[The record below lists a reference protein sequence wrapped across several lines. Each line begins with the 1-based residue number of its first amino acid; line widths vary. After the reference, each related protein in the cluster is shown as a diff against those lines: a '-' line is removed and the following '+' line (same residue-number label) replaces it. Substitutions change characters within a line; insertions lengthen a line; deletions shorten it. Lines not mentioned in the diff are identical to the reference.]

1 MKILIVDDIEENLYL
16 LETLLKGSGY
26 EVELASNGA
35 KALEKLHGQ
44 SFDMI
49 ISDILMPV
57 MDGFQ
62 LCRNVMADNE
72 LRNIPFIFYTATYTS
87 KKDEEFAL
95 KLGADMLIVKPLD
108 PVELIKIIQDLFR
121 NMKKDKGKPQ
131 EPALEREKEV
141 LKLYSERLVNKLEKK
156 MFDLEKEITERKQI
170 EEALKKSE
178 KRLREVIDHTQ
189 AGYFFIDRAGCFQEV
204 NSAWLRMHGYESAD
218 EVIGRHFSLT
228 QIETDIE
235 KSQQI
240 VEMLLAGKSIQSGE
254 SSRRYHDG
262 SVGYHQFSI
271 DPVTREDE
279 IIGLEGFI
287 IDITERRQAEEALK
301 KSEASLIEAQHIS
314 KIGNW
319 DYDVATDKP
328 TWSYEMFRI
337 FDFDPNDGEPNWN
350 EHSKR
355 IHHDDWEQVDSAI
368 QTAIKKGIDY
378 NIELRIIHRNNTIIW
393 ANSIGHTIKDDT
405 GKVIKLFGTVQDI
418 TERKQAEEALQNSQ
432 HYLDRIINAV
442 GSPLFVKDINH
453 KFCLVN
459 DALCSLLNLSVEE
472 IIGTTGYEHF
482 PEDQM
487 TVFIA
492 KDQEVFTTGKENI
505 NEQFL
510 TDGHGKIRTI
520 VTRKTLY
527 TDSAGNKFLVGVI
540 NDITDRKQ
548 AEERILQFNAE
559 LKNSN
564 QELEQFAYVASHDLQ
579 EPLRMIS
586 SYTQLLERRYGDK
599 LDQDAKDFIEFA
611 VDGANRMQ
619 KLINDLLEF
628 SRVTTR
634 AKPSEEV
641 DSYTILG
648 RAITNLQQVIQ
659 ETGTIVTNDDLPK
672 IKADDS
678 QLVRVF
684 QNIIDNA
691 IKFCSKESPRI
702 HISAQE
708 DENEC
713 IFSIRD
719 NGIGIDEQYKNRIFN
734 IFQRLHTKEEYP
746 GTGIGLA
753 ICKRIVQRHN
763 GRIWFKSE
771 LGKGTT
777 FYFTLK
783 K

>member
-1 MKILIVDDIEENLYL
+1 VIEIRIDQIFEDIVETIREPLLVLNQDLNVLTASRSFYKVFKVNPEETVGQLIYDLGNKQWDIPRLREL
-16 LETLLKGSGY
+16 LETILPEKTSFDDY
-26 EVELASNGA
+26 EVE
-35 KALEKLHGQ
+35 HD
-44 SFDMI
+44 F
-49 ISDILMPV
+49 V
-57 MDGFQ
+57 
-62 LCRNVMADNE
+62 
-72 LRNIPFIFYTATYTS
+72 T
-87 KKDEEFAL
+87 
-95 KLGADMLIVKPLD
+95 
-108 PVELIKIIQDLFR
+108 
-121 NMKKDKGKPQ
+121 
-131 EPALEREKEV
+131 
-141 LKLYSERLVNKLEKK
+141 
-156 MFDLEKEITERKQI
+156 
-170 EEALKKSE
+170 
-178 KRLREVIDHTQ
+178 
-189 AGYFFIDRAGCFQEV
+189 
-204 NSAWLRMHGYESAD
+204 
-218 EVIGRHFSLT
+218 IGRRT
-228 QIETDIE
+228 
-235 KSQQI
+235 
-240 VEMLLAGKSIQSGE
+240 MLLNARQ
-254 SSRRYHDG
+254 
-262 SVGYHQFSI
+262 
-271 DPVTREDE
+271 
-279 IIGLEGFI
+279 IIRGTG
-287 IDITERRQAEEALK
+287 Q
-301 KSEASLIEAQHIS
+301 
-314 KIGNW
+314 
-319 DYDVATDKP
+319 
-328 TWSYEMFRI
+328 
-337 FDFDPNDGEPNWN
+337 
-350 EHSKR
+350 KR
-355 IHHDDWEQVDSAI
+355 IILLAI
-368 QTAIKKGIDY
+368 
-378 NIELRIIHRNNTIIW
+378 E
-393 ANSIGHTIKDDT
+393 
-405 GKVIKLFGTVQDI
+405 DI